1 MDSKMSL
8 TINELVEKFLI
19 SVNCVL
25 TNDLFL
31 LENNVN
37 ERTISNK
44 LASYLK
50 KEFQDWDVDTEYN
63 RDRSRIK
70 KRADDSPFTP
80 DIIVHKRGTKNN
92 LIMVEVKKSNGRNND
107 EENRLKEATLEKYNY
122 KLGVFITFNV
132 LKNSSLPPSIKFYS
146 EGRGWQESP
155 PEPA

>member
-8 TINELVEKFLI
+8 TVNELMVKFCI

-25 TNDLFL
+25 TNDLSL

-44 LASYLK
+44 LASYLQ
-50 KEFQDWDVDTEYN
+50 KEFPDWNVDSEYN

-70 KRADDSPFTP
+70 KRADGSPFTP
-80 DIIVHKRGTKNN
+80 DIIVHKRGTKSN

-132 LKNSSLPPSIKFYS
+132 LKNSCLPPLIKFYS
-146 EGRGWQESP
+146 KGREIKQ
-155 PEPA
+155 